1 MSDRE
6 ILEKAIQKAIGAGWK
21 QPCVV
26 GVYRG
31 LNHDVVTGELFACW
45 QYKDLMPIVYSVTGL
60 IFNHD
65 FAKALWG
72 EELVHETFVVP
83 KELNERAAGTSS
95 LAIKP
100 NWQYHLQQMV
110 ISADPIKYLGNN
122 I

>member
-21 QPCVV
+21 QPWVV

-45 QYKDLMPIVYSVTGL
+45 QYKDLMPFGYSVIGL

-72 EELVHETFVVP
+72 EEQA
-83 KELNERAAGTSS
+83 RAGKFDEPVGVAW
-95 LAIKP
+95 K
-100 NWQYHLQQMV
+100 YHLQQMV
-110 ISADPIKYLGNN
+110 VSKDPIKYLGDN